1 MNNEMNYWVN
11 RKAIIVQGVTYYP
24 MNLVNYSQCE
34 SIFDIIDNINPME
47 YAPYYKKFI
56 IKTKD
61 NKYFEVEQDDL
72 NNIGQF

>member
-1 MNNEMNYWVN
+1 MSNEMNYWVN

-24 MNLVNYSQCE
+24 MNLVDYSQCE
-34 SIFDIIDNINPME
+34 NIFDIIDNINPTE